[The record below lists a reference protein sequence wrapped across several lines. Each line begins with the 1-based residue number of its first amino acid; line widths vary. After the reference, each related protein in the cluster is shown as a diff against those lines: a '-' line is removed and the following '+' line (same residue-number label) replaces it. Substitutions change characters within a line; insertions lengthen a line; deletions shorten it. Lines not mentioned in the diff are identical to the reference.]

1 MAGCGCNCCFAAAG
15 PGHPSLVQLMPYDI
29 AIDASRTTVARVT
42 GTEHYAHRLISGLID
57 LNNTLEQP
65 HRLSLYFRDA
75 PAGDLFPAS
84 DHTTYHVIPFPRLWT
99 HLRFAAALVQHRPD
113 VTFVPAHT
121 LPFVFPGR
129 SVVTIHDLGYLRF
142 PQAHPTRQRA
152 YLDLTTRY
160 SANRASLILA
170 DSQATADDLHAFYRV
185 NPTKIRVVYPGVDVP
200 SAGEG
205 LHLSA
210 KYGIPNSY
218 LVFIGTLQPRK
229 NIERLIR
236 AFTHWKRSNP
246 DSEVGLVLAGGKGWL
261 FDEAWL
267 ADVEGVYLTGYI
279 DEADKGS
286 LLRRAMGMVFP
297 SLYEGFG
304 FPVVEAMHVGTPV
317 IASNTSS
324 LPELVADAGIQI
336 DPLDE
341 DALISAID
349 LLVSHAD
356 LRQSLREK
364 GYQQAAQFT
373 WEQAA
378 QQTLD
383 ALVAAASS

>member
-1 MAGCGCNCCFAAAG
+1 
-15 PGHPSLVQLMPYDI
+15 MPYHI

-42 GTEHYAHRLISGLID
+42 GTEHYAHRLISGLIQ
-57 LNNTLEQP
+57 LNDTLDEP

-75 PAGDLFPAS
+75 PAADLFPAS
-84 DHTTYHVIPFPRLWT
+84 DHTTYHVIRFPRLWT
-99 HLRFAAALVQHRPD
+99 HLRFAAALFQHRPD

-129 SVVTIHDLGYLRF
+129 SVVTVHDLGYLHF
-142 PQAHPTRQRA
+142 PQAHLARQRS

-160 SANRASLILA
+160 SAKRASLILA
-170 DSQATADDLHAFYRV
+170 DSQATADDLTAFYRV
-185 NPTKIRVVYPGVDVP
+185 PQSKIRVVYPGVDVP

-205 LHLSA
+205 LYLSA

-218 LVFIGTLQPRK
+218 LVFIDTLQPRK
-229 NIERLIR
+229 NIARLIR
-236 AFTHWKRSNP
+236 AFTHWKWSNP
-246 DSEVGLVLAGGKGWL
+246 ASEVGLVLAGGKGWL

-267 ADVEGVYLTGYI
+267 ADAEGVYLTGYI
-279 DEADKGS
+279 DEADKGP

-324 LPELVADAGIQI
+324 LPELVADAGIQV

-341 DALISAID
+341 DAIVSAID
-349 LLVSHAD
+349 LLVSRAD

-364 GYQQAAQFT
+364 GYKQAAKFT
-373 WEQAA
+373 WEQTA